1 MPITSEESVRRWP
14 RWVARIAN
22 LVPGVRWT
30 KDYCSAGCGY
40 PVTGACAIEIDRIE
54 AVPVLLLVCSLGGD
68 CEYNVRKNPRDASG
82 THYSD
87 IRPQLVE
94 AVKQYRDDLP
104 QDFKLSFGR

>member
-1 MPITSEESVRRWP
+1 MPVTSEESARRWP
-14 RWVARIAN
+14 TWLARFAN
-22 LVPGVRWT
+22 IVPGVRWT
-30 KDYCSAGCGY
+30 RDYCSAGCGY

-54 AVPVLLLVCSLGGD
+54 GIPVLVLVCSLGGD
-68 CEYNVRKNPRDASG
+68 CEYEVRKDPRDSAG

-94 AVKQYRDDLP
+94 AAKQYSDNQP